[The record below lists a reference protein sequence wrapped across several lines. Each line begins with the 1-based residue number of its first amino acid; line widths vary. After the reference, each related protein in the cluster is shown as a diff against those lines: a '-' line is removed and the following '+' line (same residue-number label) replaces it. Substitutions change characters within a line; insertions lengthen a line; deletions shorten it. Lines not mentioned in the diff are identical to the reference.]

1 MDSDSTTVQLVDS
14 LRAEIGALRPG
25 DQLPSTR
32 RLVATHRVSP
42 VTVSRAL
49 TALVAEG
56 LIVTRPGAGTF
67 VAQPSPSRAPADH
80 SWQTVV
86 LADRSIDAEALSP
99 LFDPPGGEGVIS
111 LATGYPH
118 ASLMPVRALGAAL
131 ARAARLPDA
140 WERPPNSGLD
150 GLRSWFAQHSGP
162 DVDARDVLITP
173 GGQGAITA
181 AFRAVVP
188 LGAPLLVESPTYP
201 GALAV
206 ARAAGIR
213 PVPVPVDAEGVL
225 PDLLAEAFAR
235 TGAQAFYCQ
244 PTYQNPTG
252 AVLSA
257 ERRAAVLAAAA
268 SAGAFVIEDDYA
280 RWLSHGPRPP
290 APLLNHDSEGRVIY
304 ITSLSKVACPSLRIG
319 ALISRGPV
327 ANRLRDI
334 RVVDDMFVSRPL
346 QEAALELVSR
356 PAWATHLREYAAAL
370 DRRSR
375 ALSAAIATHAPA
387 LHLPPRPQGGMHLWA
402 QLPAGLDDV
411 ETAMAAR
418 RAGVIVLPGRSFYPA
433 ESPAAHLR
441 LTFSAAPFEADLEVA
456 VRRLAAGV
464 PELTQS

>member
-1 MDSDSTTVQLVDS
+1 MDNDSTTVQLVDS
-14 LRAEIGALRPG
+14 LRSEIRALAPG
-25 DQLPSTR
+25 DRLPSTR
-32 RLVATHRVSP
+32 RLVAAHRVSP

-49 TALVAEG
+49 SALVVEG

-67 VAQPSPSRAPADH
+67 VAPPPSPRAPADH

-86 LADRSIDAEALSP
+86 LADRSIEAGGLS
-99 LFDPPGGEGVIS
+99 LLSDPPRAEGVIS

-131 ARAARLPDA
+131 ARAARMPDA

-150 GLRSWFAQHSGP
+150 GLRSWFAQHTAP

-181 AFRAVVP
+181 AFRALVP
-188 LGAPLLVESPTYP
+188 PGAPLLVESPTYP

-213 PVPVPVDAEGVL
+213 PVPVPIDAEGVI
-225 PDLLAEAFAR
+225 PELLAEAFAR

-252 AVLSA
+252 AVLSP
-257 ERRAAVLAAAA
+257 ERRRAVLSAAAA
-268 SAGAFVIEDDYA
+268 AGAFVIEDDYA
-280 RWLSHGPRPP
+280 RWLSHGSRLP
-290 APLLNHDSEGRVIY
+290 APLLSQDTEGRVVY
-304 ITSLSKVACPSLRIG
+304 ITSLSKVASPSLRIG
-319 ALISRGPV
+319 ALIARGPV

-356 PAWATHLREYAAAL
+356 TAWTAHLRDYAAAL
-370 DRRSR
+370 ARRSR
-375 ALSAAIATHAPA
+375 ALSAAVATHLPA
-387 LHLPPRPQGGMHLWA
+387 VSMPARPEGGMHLWA
-402 QLPAGLDDV
+402 QLPAGVDDA
-411 ETAMAAR
+411 ETALVAR
-418 RAGVIVLPGRSFYPA
+418 RSGVVVLPGRAFWPA
-433 ESPAAHLR
+433 EAPAAHLR
-441 LTFSAAPFEADLEVA
+441 LTFAAVPFEADLDVA
-456 VRRLAAGV
+456 MRRLAAAV
-464 PELTQS
+464 PELT

>member
-1 MDSDSTTVQLVDS
+1 MENDSTTAQLVEC
-14 LRAEIGALRPG
+14 LRAEIRALRPG
-25 DQLPSTR
+25 DRLPSSR
-32 RLVATHRVSP
+32 HLVDEHRVSP

-49 TALVAEG
+49 STLVVEG

-67 VAQPSPSRAPADH
+67 VAQPSAPRAPADH

-86 LADRSIDAEALSP
+86 LADRSIDAGGLSP
-99 LFDPPGGEGVIS
+99 LFDPPRVDGVIS

-118 ASLMPVRALGAAL
+118 ASLTPIRALGAAL

-140 WERPPNSGLD
+140 WDRPPNSGLD
-150 GLRSWFAQHSGP
+150 GLRSWFAQNTGP
-162 DVDARDVLITP
+162 DIDARDVLITP
-173 GGQGAITA
+173 GGQGAISA
-181 AFRAVVP
+181 AFRALIP
-188 LGAPLLVESPTYP
+188 SGAPLLVESPTYP

-213 PVPVPVDAEGVL
+213 PVPVPIDAEGVI

-252 AVLSA
+252 AVLST
-257 ERRAAVLAAAA
+257 ERRAAILAAASA
-268 SAGAFVIEDDYA
+268 AGAFVIEDDYA

-290 APLLNHDSEGRVIY
+290 APLLSQDGDGRVIY
-304 ITSLSKVACPSLRIG
+304 ITSLSKVASPSLRIG

-356 PAWATHLREYAAAL
+356 PAWATHLRDYAAAL
-370 DRRSR
+370 DSRSR
-375 ALSAAIATHAPA
+375 ALSAAVATHAPA
-387 LHLPPRPQGGMHLWA
+387 VRLPPRPQGGMHLWA
-402 QLPAGLDDV
+402 QLPPGVDDV

-418 RAGVIVLPGRSFYPA
+418 RSGVIVLPGRTFFPA

-441 LTFSAAPFEADLEVA
+441 LTFSAAPFEADLDVA
-456 VRRLAAGV
+456 VRRLASAV
-464 PELTQS
+464 PELT

>member
-1 MDSDSTTVQLVDS
+1 MDNDSTTVQLVDS
-14 LRAEIGALRPG
+14 LRAEIRALAPG
-25 DQLPSTR
+25 DQLPSSR
-32 RLVATHRVSP
+32 RLVAAHRVSP

-49 TALVAEG
+49 SALVVEG

-67 VAQPSPSRAPADH
+67 VAQPSSPRPPADH

-86 LADRSIDAEALSP
+86 LADRSIDAGGLS
-99 LFDPPGGEGVIS
+99 LMFDPPRADGVIS

-118 ASLMPVRALGAAL
+118 ASLMPIRALGAAL

-150 GLRSWFAQHSGP
+150 GLRAWFAQNTAP
-162 DVDARDVLITP
+162 DIDARDVLITP

-181 AFRAVVP
+181 AFRALVP
-188 LGAPLLVESPTYP
+188 PGAPLLVESPTYP

-213 PVPVPVDAEGVL
+213 PVPVPIDAQGVI
-225 PDLLAEAFAR
+225 PELLAEAFAR

-257 ERRAAVLAAAA
+257 ERRAAVLATAA

-280 RWLSHGPRPP
+280 RWLSHGLRPP
-290 APLLNHDSEGRVIY
+290 APLLSQDTEGRVIC
-304 ITSLSKVACPSLRIG
+304 ITSLSKVASPSLRIG

-327 ANRLRDI
+327 ASRLRDI

-356 PAWATHLREYAAAL
+356 AAWTTHLRDYAAAL
-370 DRRSR
+370 ARRSR
-375 ALSAAIATHAPA
+375 ALSAAVATHVPA
-387 LHLPPRPQGGMHLWA
+387 LSLPARPEGGMHLWA
-402 QLPAGLDDV
+402 QLPPGVDDV
-411 ETAMAAR
+411 ETALSAR
-418 RAGVIVLPGRSFYPA
+418 RSGVIVLPGRAFWPA

-441 LTFSAAPFEADLEVA
+441 LTFSGVPFEADLDVA
-456 VRRLAAGV
+456 MRRLATAV
-464 PELTQS
+464 PELT